1 MYNLRCKNKLIV
13 SKFVELKKKF
23 PVLSNSQIDKFLL
36 FEKSFKNWNYKVNLI
51 SRKDINFLFERH
63 ICYSLAIT
71 FFFKF
76 KSKTKI
82 LDVGTGGGFPGIP
95 LAIFFPEVE
104 FTLID
109 RTEKKIKIIDSIKKE
124 LKIKNVKT
132 RVGDVKNLKSKF
144 NFVLG
149 RAVTK
154 MEKFVPLVKKNIL
167 THNDESGIIY
177 LKGGELLYEKE
188 KFPNIKI
195 YKLKNN
201 FKSEFFETKK
211 VIYIPKNDF

>member
-1 MYNLRCKNKLIV
+1 M
-13 SKFVELKKKF
+13 ELKKKF
-23 PVLSNSQIDKFLL
+23 PVLSKSQIDKFLL
-36 FEKSFKNWNYKVNLI
+36 FEKLFKNWNNKVNLI
-51 SRKDINFLFERH
+51 SRKDTDFLFERH
-63 ICYSLAIT
+63 ISYSLAIT

-109 RTEKKIKIIDSIKKE
+109 RTEKKIKVIDSIKE
-124 LKIKNVKT
+124 DLKIKNIKT
-132 RVGDVKNLKSKF
+132 IVGDVKNLKSKF
-144 NFVLG
+144 DFVLG

-167 THNDESGIIY
+167 IQKDESGIIY
-177 LKGGELLYEKE
+177 LKGGELAYEE
-188 KFPNIKI
+188 ERFPNIRI
-195 YKLKNN
+195 YRLKNK
-201 FKSEFFETKK
+201 FKSNFFETKK
-211 VIYIPKNDF
+211 IIYIPQHDF

>member
-1 MYNLRCKNKLIV
+1 MDLLLKYFPELTQDQIIQFSKLQDLYKDWNLKINV
-13 SKFVELKKKF
+13 V
-23 PVLSNSQIDKFLL
+23 
-36 FEKSFKNWNYKVNLI
+36 
-51 SRKDINFLFERH
+51 SRKDIDELYLRH
-63 ICYSLAIT
+63 VLHSLGIAKLVQ
-71 FFFKF
+71 FQPD
-76 KSKTKI
+76 TKI
-82 LDVGTGGGFPGIP
+82 MDVGTGGGFPGIP

-132 RVGDVKNLKSKF
+132 KVGDVKNLKSKF

-177 LKGGELLYEKE
+177 LKGGELLYEKQ

>member
-1 MYNLRCKNKLIV
+1 MSNFRCKNKLIV

-23 PVLSNSQIDKFLL
+23 PVLSNSQIDKFVL
-36 FEKSFKNWNYKVNLI
+36 FEKLFKKWNNRVNLI
-51 SRKDINFLFERH
+51 SRRDIDFLFERH

-71 FFFKF
+71 LYFKF
-76 KSKTKI
+76 KPKTKI

-95 LAIFFPEVE
+95 LAIFFPNVD

-109 RTEKKIKIIDSIKKE
+109 RTEKKIKIIDLIKE
-124 LKIKNVKT
+124 DLKIKNVKT
-132 RVGDVKNLKSKF
+132 KIGDVKNLKSKF
-144 NFVLG
+144 DFVIG

-167 THNDESGIIY
+167 TQTDESGIIY
-177 LKGGELLYEKE
+177 LKGGELAYEKE
-188 KFPNIKI
+188 RFPNIKI

-201 FKSEFFETKK
+201 FKSDFFATKK
-211 VIYIPKNDF
+211 VIYISQIDF

>member
-1 MYNLRCKNKLIV
+1 MSNFRYKNKLIV

-23 PVLSNSQIDKFLL
+23 PVLSNSQIDKFVL
-36 FEKSFKNWNYKVNLI
+36 FEKLFKKWNNRVNLI
-51 SRKDINFLFERH
+51 SRRDIDFLFERH

-71 FFFKF
+71 LYFKF
-76 KSKTKI
+76 KPKTKI

-95 LAIFFPEVE
+95 LAIFFPNVD

-109 RTEKKIKIIDSIKKE
+109 RTEKKIKIIDLIKE
-124 LKIKNVKT
+124 DLKIKNVKT
-132 RVGDVKNLKSKF
+132 KIGDVKNLKSKF
-144 NFVLG
+144 DFVIG

-167 THNDESGIIY
+167 TQTDESGIIY
-177 LKGGELLYEKE
+177 LKGGELAYEKE
-188 KFPNIKI
+188 RFPNIKI

-201 FKSEFFETKK
+201 FKSDFFATKK
-211 VIYIPKNDF
+211 VIYISQIDF